1 MEPPARAADRARIQ
15 APFLY
20 RGCRPAVMAGSVQA
34 PHAGTRGDGGQRRLR
49 HADIP
54 ARRGG
59 VAVVPDDAAERLAVA
74 GHGFVSVSGTG
85 YQVREVTR

>member
-1 MEPPARAADRARIQ
+1 MEPPARAADRART
-15 APFLY
+15 PFLY
-20 RGCRPAVMAGSVQA
+20 RGCGPAVVAGSVRA
-34 PHAGTRGDGGQRRLR
+34 PRAGTRGDGGQGRVR
-49 HADIP
+49 HAGVP

-59 VAVVPDDAAERLAVA
+59 VPVVPDDAAERLAVA